1 MVADSLVFASR
12 CRVPSPHYQLLGTVE
27 SRANM
32 YRERLLLTQQ
42 RLLRSELF
50 ALKGMGN
57 STLTSRHNGSNNP
70 VHEVQ
75 YVTRQHRY
83 LSYLFAIK
91 YQ

>member
-1 MVADSLVFASR
+1 
-12 CRVPSPHYQLLGTVE
+12 VPTPQYQLLGTVE

-57 STLTSRHNGSNNP
+57 STLTTKHKGTNQM
-70 VHEVQ
+70 VHEVSFAMQ
-75 YVTRQHRY
+75 LKSLLCVRTLV
-83 LSYLFAIK
+83 LSRALPVQRFC
-91 YQ
+91 

>member
-1 MVADSLVFASR
+1 MLLFVVVDAPID
-12 CRVPSPHYQLLGTVE
+12 RVPAPQYQLLGTVE

-57 STLTSRHNGSNNP
+57 STLTTKHKGTNQM
-70 VHEVQ
+70 VHEVRT
-75 YVTRQHRY
+75 VARTVAR
-83 LSYLFAIK
+83 
-91 YQ
+91 